1 LLAAADTHIDCAS
14 EKQQRSQ
21 SARQGKTAEK
31 PEKNEKKGK
40 AIKAGGQMEIFGPD
54 EIEIVEPPKKE
65 KTPKKKNNFITWTKN
80 RLNEFMGDLYDGM
93 DE

>member
-1 LLAAADTHIDCAS
+1 
-14 EKQQRSQ
+14 
-21 SARQGKTAEK
+21 
-31 PEKNEKKGK
+31 
-40 AIKAGGQMEIFGPD
+40 MEIFGPD